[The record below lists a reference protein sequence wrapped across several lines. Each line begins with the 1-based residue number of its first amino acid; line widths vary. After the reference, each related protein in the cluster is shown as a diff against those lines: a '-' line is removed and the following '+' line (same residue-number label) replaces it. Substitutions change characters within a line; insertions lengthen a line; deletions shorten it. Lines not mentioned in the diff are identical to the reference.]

1 MKTEFYVEF
10 DGRQIS
16 LEQIEDA
23 IKSSWKS
30 DGNKMKDLK
39 SLRIY
44 YKPQEH
50 KAYYVVNG
58 ESKGEEDSLEV

>member
-10 DGRQIS
+10 DGRQIN
-16 LEQIEDA
+16 LDQIEDA
-23 IKSSWKS
+23 VKVSWKS

-39 SLRIY
+39 SLRVY
-44 YKPQEH
+44 YKPQER

-58 ESKGEEDSLEV
+58 ESKGENDSLEV